1 MTGKEVR
8 VDIDEL
14 KQRAE
19 SLANSMQLPNDIHAK
34 RNREKFV
41 DLVSGAWELSVDMNN
56 QIKMKGIDV
65 RISVALTDWY
75 SAHLI
80 TVVAPV
86 KWRTEVKKFIR
97 EAYLKAYPE
106 TITEERGEVTQQE
119 NKEQAFREAVMYY
132 LGLDSLSDLEELAPQ
147 IQQGLEY
154 YKKYFPKI
162 ARKEMGFM
170 LTSDWESIPGEFEDI
185 DHYYLEERESKNGI
199 TLYDKFR
206 K

>member
-19 SLANSMQLPNDIHAK
+19 SLANSMQLPNDIRAK

-56 QIKMKGIDV
+56 QIKMKGIDI
-65 RISVALTDWY
+65 RISAALTDWY
-75 SAHLI
+75 STHLV
-80 TVVAPV
+80 TVIAPV

-106 TITEERGEVTQQE
+106 TITEERGEVVTQS
-119 NKEQAFREAVMYY
+119 KSFRTVVIDY
-132 LGLDSLSDLEELAPQ
+132 LGLDELSDLDELEEQ
-147 IQQGLEY
+147 IQQGIDY
-154 YKKYFPKI
+154 YNKYESRISKN
-162 ARKEMGFM
+162 EMGFM
-170 LTSDWESIPGEFEDI
+170 LTSDWESIPGELEDI

>member
-56 QIKMKGIDV
+56 QIKMKGIDI

-75 SAHLI
+75 SAHLVTI
-80 TVVAPV
+80 AAPV

-132 LGLDSLSDLEELAPQ
+132 LGLDGLSDLEELEPQ
-147 IQQGLEY
+147 IKQGLEY